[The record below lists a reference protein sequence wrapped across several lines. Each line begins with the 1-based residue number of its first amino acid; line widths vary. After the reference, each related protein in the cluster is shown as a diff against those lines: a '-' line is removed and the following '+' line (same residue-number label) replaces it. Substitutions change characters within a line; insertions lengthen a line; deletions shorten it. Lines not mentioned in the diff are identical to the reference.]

1 MYKIIHN
8 DQEIEINYRN
18 DIVFKKT
25 LGDNDPD
32 SKTALKFLLSAII
45 KKSFQNVEVI
55 NSEMLGKFILSKK
68 NYLDIRATDE
78 NEDIYQIEMQQK
90 YLDEFQLKRLQQYAY
105 RSVANGLKTGQKYT
119 NIKHIYQIVFTTEK
133 YNGKLLTEY
142 RQREEDGKEMKHN
155 LVSFFIIS
163 LPYIEDI
170 LKEKRKLSDLEVLS
184 YVYQKEV
191 DDAIIEV
198 ADERQK
204 KVLEIMNKKLIELLN
219 EEDILDE
226 ATQAALYEEE
236 QIFQQKAAQAVG
248 EEIGIELGIE
258 RGKELGKELGK
269 EIGIHQG
276 KLEYVHKLVEKLYDK
291 EAKWLDDCNL
301 EQLEK
306 AFDLTFNGLDYQQFK
321 AETLKNR

>member
-1 MYKIIHN
+1 MYKIIRN
-8 DQEIEINYRN
+8 DQEIKISYRN

-25 LGDNDPD
+25 LGDNDQD

-45 KKSFQNVEVI
+45 KKSFQDVEVI

-78 NEDIYQIEMQQK
+78 NGDIYQIEMQQK

-105 RSVANGLKTGQKYT
+105 RSVANGLKAGQKYT

-133 YNGKLLTEY
+133 FNGKLLTEY

-155 LVSFFIIS
+155 LVTFFIIS
-163 LPYIEDI
+163 LPYIEEI
-170 LKEKRKLSDLEVLS
+170 IKEKRELSDLEVLS

-198 ADERQK
+198 ANQRQK
-204 KVLEIMNKKLIELLN
+204 KVLEIMNKKLVDLLN

-226 ATQAALYEEE
+226 ATQAALFEEE
-236 QIFQQKAAQAVG
+236 QIFQQRAAQTAG
-248 EEIGIELGIE
+248 EEIGKELGIY
-258 RGKELGKELGK
+258 
-269 EIGIHQG
+269 QG
-276 KLEYVHKLVEKLYDK
+276 KLEYVHKLVEKLYGK
-291 EAKWLDDCNL
+291 EAKWLDECNL
-301 EQLEK
+301 NQIEK
-306 AFDLTFNGLDYQQFK
+306 AFDLTFNDLDYQKFK